1 MDSFVDIHGR
11 PVDRVELAVGET
23 RIVGLKK
30 FNLQPM
36 VEVGVVARNSDIAFS
51 QQCVHLGDKKESYND
66 VRDMAVVAAGD
77 VPIESH
83 GRFFFQILGKSAG
96 DTELDAFYWVS
107 TAGKM
112 GATYAPSLP
121 ISVKPNS
128 KLLVMPA
135 APGRS
140 VGNFQT
146 MWDNHPLKPDSEGN
160 VVSYPCNDGGPPLV
174 HMQCFVRLCLALDRS
189 GVSFKGVWG
198 SSCQLHGAEH
208 AHHFSNPYD
217 FPTWLWAKGKAYVWQ
232 AQPPFSPE
240 PMPGLAAFK
249 FVEGR
254 QGIILF
260 THYFS
265 PEGQTSMWGGHID
278 LWNKDRMGNTYAY
291 KDPRLGEAAFLRSEK
306 ISFWPLVAT

>member
-11 PVDRVELAVGET
+11 PVHRVDLAVGET

-36 VEVGVVARNSDIAFS
+36 VEVGVIARNSDIAFS
-51 QQCVHLGDKKESYND
+51 QQCVHLGDVTKKKYID
-66 VRDMAVVAAGD
+66 VYDMDKVAAD
-77 VPIESH
+77 NVPIESH
-83 GRFFFQILGKSAG
+83 GRFFFQICGKSAG

-107 TAGKM
+107 NAGKM

-121 ISVKPNS
+121 ISVKANS

-146 MWDNHPLKPDSEGN
+146 MWNNHPLSPTNGA
-160 VVSYPCNDGGPPLV
+160 VHYPCNNGGAPL
-174 HMQCFVRLCLALDRS
+174 HNMQCFVRLCEALHLS
-189 GVSFKGVWG
+189 GVSFKGCWG
-198 SSCQLHGAEH
+198 SSCQLHGADH

-217 FPTWLWAKGKAYVWQ
+217 FPTWSWANGKAYVWE
-232 AQPPFSPE
+232 AKPPFSPE

-265 PEGQTSMWGGHID
+265 VKGQTSMWGGHID
-278 LWNKDRMGNTYAY
+278 LWNKDRMGNTYT
-291 KDPRLGEAAFLRSEK
+291 DTEPRHGESAFLRSRK
-306 ISFWPLVAT
+306 VSFWPLVAV